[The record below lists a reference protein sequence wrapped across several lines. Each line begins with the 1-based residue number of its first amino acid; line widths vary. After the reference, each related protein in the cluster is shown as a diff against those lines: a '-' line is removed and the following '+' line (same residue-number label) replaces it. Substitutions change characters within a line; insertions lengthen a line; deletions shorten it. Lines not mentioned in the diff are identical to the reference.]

1 MIRLTKI
8 LAPVFSGLPVGVQFE
23 LRRLNFARQIRMGT
37 FSSQEPE
44 IGLIA
49 DYLSDGDWAID
60 VGANVGHY
68 TCSMAKYVG
77 ASGRVL
83 AFEPIPTSF
92 ALLAANIRAS
102 GARNV
107 TLFNLALSSE
117 SSVSAMSIPRYE
129 DTGVRNYYQARISDE
144 GDFPV
149 LCMKLDAIPILG
161 KVTLV
166 KIDAEGH
173 DLQVLIGMET
183 LVRKERPVLI
193 VEGSLSGSLAAWLGE
208 RGYRLRK
215 NAGSP
220 NIVAEPAELQHD
232 GLHETHAAA
241 RY

>member
-1 MIRLTKI
+1 MIWHKKI
-8 LAPVFSGLPVGVQFE
+8 LAPVFSRLPAGVQFE
-23 LRRLNFARQIRMGT
+23 LRRLNFARQIRMVR

-44 IGLIA
+44 MGLVA
-49 DYLSDGDWAID
+49 DYLKGGDWAID

-83 AFEPIPTSF
+83 AFEPVPTSF
-92 ALLAANIRAS
+92 ALLAANVRAS
-102 GARNV
+102 GMHNV

-117 SSVSAMSIPRYE
+117 AAVSAMTIPRYT
-129 DTGVRNYYQARISDE
+129 DSGVRNYYQARISGE

-149 LCMKLDAIPILG
+149 LCLRLDAIPILG

-173 DLQVLIGMET
+173 DLQVLIGMEG
-183 LVRKERPVLI
+183 LLRKDRPVLI
-193 VEGSLSGSLAAWLGE
+193 VEGSLSGSVAAWLGE

-215 NAGSP
+215 TAGSP
-220 NIVAEPAELQHD
+220 NIVAEPAEFQHD
-232 GLHETHAAA
+232 GLQETYAAA
-241 RY
+241 GH